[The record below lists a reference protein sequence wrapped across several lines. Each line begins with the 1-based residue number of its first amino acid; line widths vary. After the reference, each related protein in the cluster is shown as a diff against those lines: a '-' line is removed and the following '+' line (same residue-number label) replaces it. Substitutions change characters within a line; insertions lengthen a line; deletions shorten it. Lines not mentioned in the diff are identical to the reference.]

1 MYPSDSR
8 YGLTVKTI
16 RCVGHGFEMILQK
29 RLGSI
34 TAFHTFY
41 KPERSTHRLIPRMKT
56 KPIKIILRMLFFPHV
71 LSVRQQRCKCPRIR
85 LVSIIS
91 VLCFH
96 LKGSYIIQDKKTCP
110 INLLHYFYGS
120 PDWSTTIAFDSSPG
134 GTHSTPLLPFRRTS
148 GFQGNDHFYNS
159 YPDFF
164 RI

>member
-71 LSVRQQRCKCPRIR
+71 LSVRQQRCKCARIR

-96 LKGSYIIQDKKTCP
+96 LKARISFKIKKTCP

-120 PDWSTTIAFDSSPG
+120 PD
-134 GTHSTPLLPFRRTS
+134 
-148 GFQGNDHFYNS
+148 
-159 YPDFF
+159 
-164 RI
+164 

>member
-1 MYPSDSR
+1 MCPSDSR

-16 RCVGHGFEMILQK
+16 RWVGHGFEMILQK

-41 KPERSTHRLIPRMKT
+41 KLERSTHRLIPRMKT

-71 LSVRQQRCKCPRIR
+71 LSVRQQRCKCARIR

-96 LKGSYIIQDKKTCP
+96 LKGSYIIQDKK
-110 INLLHYFYGS
+110 NL
-120 PDWSTTIAFDSSPG
+120 
-134 GTHSTPLLPFRRTS
+134 
-148 GFQGNDHFYNS
+148 S
-159 YPDFF
+159 YQLVTLFL
-164 RI
+164 R